1 LTYPSALGDES
12 SLNKFSEKKSSLA
25 IAVLLLLV
33 AIATLQSVAAPNQL
47 QQVSSTT
54 TTETTTETNTVALR
68 YLTRA
73 NSSQIQALS
82 DYGVVRLQTTVGGM
96 GSTINVAL
104 NSTVGPI
111 YLEQLQLSLSSTQTY
126 DVVAASVT
134 IGGLNGPTCS
144 GTIIPK
150 GQLYGDFLPTCPST
164 AKITDPA
171 GNLAIAASAGTSN
184 MLSMQPVANEASEVT
199 GQVVIIALICAPIT
213 ADVTLTANL
222 Q

>member
-1 LTYPSALGDES
+1 M
-12 SLNKFSEKKSSLA
+12 NKFSEKKSSLA
-25 IAVLLLLV
+25 IAALLLLV
-33 AIATLQSVAAPNQL
+33 AIATLQSVAAPNHL
-47 QQVSSTT
+47 QQVSPTT
-54 TTETTTETNTVALR
+54 TTETTTETQTVALR
-68 YLTRA
+68 YDTDA
-73 NSSQIQALS
+73 NSSQIQALNH
-82 DYGVVRLQTTVGGM
+82 YGVVRLQTTASGIGN
-96 GSTINVAL
+96 TINIAL

-111 YLEQLQLSLSSTQTY
+111 YVEQLQVILSSQQSS
-126 DVVAASVT
+126 DIVAASFT

-171 GNLAIAASAGTSN
+171 GNLAIAANAGTSN
-184 MLSMQPVANEASEVT
+184 ALSMQPVANDASEVS